1 MWIDH
6 WSGSSLWDRMPGNRG
21 IAGFAD
27 SKSWRR
33 ADISASPTPF
43 FSSELNQGSPVCA
56 RSRTP
61 LALVEQEVVRVVADE
76 FDANLPQVFNYAG
89 LYSRQVSDVVVRVLG
104 IQAVKELASD
114 GSMQ

>member
-1 MWIDH
+1 M
-6 WSGSSLWDRMPGNRG
+6 
-21 IAGFAD
+21 
-27 SKSWRR
+27 
-33 ADISASPTPF
+33 
-43 FSSELNQGSPVCA
+43 
-56 RSRTP
+56 
-61 LALVEQEVVRVVADE
+61 VADE